1 MVGSSEARLRLHF
14 FRRSN
19 PPPRRKPTAMK
30 RRQILAAGLA
40 APLAAPAIA
49 RAQAPRRGGTLVVAA
64 DSEPRNLNPAIVAS
78 NGVFYVASKVIEPL
92 AEMATGDGALTP
104 RLATAWRGSDDGRS
118 ATFTL
123 REGVTWHDGKPFSS
137 ADVAFSAMQV
147 WKPLQN
153 LGRVVFRDLEAVET
167 PDARTAIF
175 RFAQPTPFQLIA
187 NALPSLTAVLPRHLY
202 EGTDIMANPANQKPV
217 GTGPFRFVEHRPGEH
232 YRLAR
237 NPTYWEAERPRLDG
251 IVYRVLPDRGT
262 VAAALEAN
270 EIQLCA
276 FSAVPLTD
284 LARLAKVP
292 GVAVIAQGY
301 EGITYQITVEINHR
315 RKELADA
322 RVRRAIAH
330 AIDRKFVVDAIFLGF
345 AAASTGP
352 VPRTDAQ
359 FFTAEVDAP
368 GFDPAR
374 ANALLDEAGYPR
386 GSGGVRFRLRLLPA
400 PWFEQTRQFGDYLR
414 QALAAI
420 GIDAQIVAND
430 AAAHQRAV
438 YTDHTF
444 DLAVGSPVYR
454 NDPAISTTI
463 LYRSGLPAGVPFS
476 NQYGYASAAMDAI
489 LDAAARMPIASE
501 RVRLYR
507 EFQQLA
513 AREQPLINVVEFTF
527 ITVARTSVQAVA
539 DNPRWATSH
548 WADTWLA
555 G

>member
-1 MVGSSEARLRLHF
+1 MH
-14 FRRSN
+14 RRHV
-19 PPPRRKPTAMK
+19 
-30 RRQILAAGLA
+30 LAAGLA
-40 APLAAPAIA
+40 VPIVGPAIA
-49 RAQAPRRGGTLVVAA
+49 RAQAPRSGGTLVVAA
-64 DSEPRNLNPAIVAS
+64 DTEPRNLNPAIIAS

-92 AEMATGDGALTP
+92 AEMATGDGALTG
-104 RLATAWRGSDDGRS
+104 RLAIAWRGSADGLS

-123 REGVTWHDGKPFSS
+123 REGVTWHDGRPFTS
-137 ADVAFSAMQV
+137 ADVQFSAMQV

-153 LGRVVFRDLEAVET
+153 LGRVVFRDLDSVET
-167 PDARTAIF
+167 PDSRTAVF
-175 RFAQPTPFQLIA
+175 RFSQPTPFQLIA

-202 EGTDIMANPANQKPV
+202 EGTDIMANPANQKLV
-217 GTGPFRFVEHRPGEH
+217 GTGPFRFVEHRPGEY

-237 NPTYWEAERPRLDG
+237 NPTYWEAGRPRLDG

-292 GVAVIAQGY
+292 GVAVITKGY
-301 EGITYQITVEINHR
+301 EGITYQLTVEINHR
-315 RKELADA
+315 RKELADS

-330 AIDRKFVVDAIFLGF
+330 AIDRKFVVDTIFLGY
-345 AAASTGP
+345 ATASTGP
-352 VPRTDAQ
+352 VPKTDAQ
-359 FFTAEVDAP
+359 FYAAAVDDP

-374 ANALLDEAGYPR
+374 ANALLDEAGHPR
-386 GSGGVRFRLRLLPA
+386 GAGGVRFRLRLLPA

-414 QALAAI
+414 QALAAV
-420 GIDAQIVAND
+420 GIEAQIVNND
-430 AAAHQRAV
+430 PAAHTRAV
-438 YTDHTF
+438 YTDHAF

-476 NQYGYASAAMDAI
+476 NQYGYASAAMDGL
-489 LDAAARMPIASE
+489 LDAASRMPVASE

-507 EFQQLA
+507 EFQRLA
-513 AREQPLINVVEFTF
+513 AAEQPLINVVEFTF
-527 ITVARTSVQAVA
+527 ITVARTSVREVA